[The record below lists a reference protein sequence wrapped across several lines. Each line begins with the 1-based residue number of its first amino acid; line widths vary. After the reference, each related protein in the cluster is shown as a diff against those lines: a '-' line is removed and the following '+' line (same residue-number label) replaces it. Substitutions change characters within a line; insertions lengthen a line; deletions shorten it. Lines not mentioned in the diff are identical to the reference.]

1 MMRTVLLSV
10 SLITLALLT
19 FVAAQPPIVD
29 PAQMQIDR
37 IDTSAITIRGTN
49 FGTNNSAIFV
59 SFINSPATGCVVS
72 NATNVAFVCTLVKP
86 TQREKN
92 ESFAVS
98 GVIIAQVVVAGVA
111 APFPAPVV
119 FVVPVVEEQVDPPVF
134 DSGRNQSTG
143 QITLNGVGFSNIT
156 SDNIVLLW
164 PRNASTP
171 IPIQANVIE
180 SNFTRIVA
188 EIPAH
193 PIAGVYDAQV
203 LPNVQQPPVAE
214 NTTAAPAA
222 PSLFDSLPGRDKA
235 LAVIIRPT
243 IRFSNV
249 TFCCIN
255 ETLIPVLV
263 TGSGFSFFEEENDVV
278 INDPAAKDDWS
289 CEPFGFGFP
298 GNDTADGIM
307 VCMLR
312 KLPDGVVSVQVQA
325 RVRGVASQPFQI
337 QGPGAEDT
345 RQRVAGIAIASIYG
359 FLILV
364 LLVVIVAFARVRD
377 PPPRP
382 ATSVDAPSASDNKA
396 PDPDFAE
403 VVVPDNSRKARR
415 RKTAADDKPS
425 SSTQRAHDDDE
436 AEAVELEVQKPKR
449 REKKSQQKSHEDA
462 EEFGAEKPKSKKQRK
477 REPEPQPE
485 SSSESE
491 VEKKPESSSSSEEQ
505 KPTLPEPVVDSDA
518 PVRSPSRQKSTA
530 DSIAK
535 AKRASSFFI
544 DPSIYGDQK

>member
-1 MMRTVLLSV
+1 
-10 SLITLALLT
+10 
-19 FVAAQPPIVD
+19 
-29 PAQMQIDR
+29 MQIDR
-37 IDTSAITIRGTN
+37 IDTAAITIRGSN
-49 FGTNNSAIFV
+49 FGTDNSAIFV
-59 SFINSPATGCVVS
+59 SFINSPSTGCVVA
-72 NATNVAFVCTLVKP
+72 NATGISFVCNIVKP

-92 ESFAVS
+92 ESFVAS
-98 GVIIAQVVVAGVA
+98 GVIIAQVVVGGVA

-171 IPIQANVIE
+171 IPVKANVIE

-188 EIPAH
+188 EIPAY

-203 LPNVQQPPVAE
+203 LPNVQQPPAVE
-214 NTTAAPAA
+214 NTTAAPTA
-222 PSLFDSLPGRDKA
+222 PSVFETLPGRDKA

-243 IRFSNV
+243 VRYSNV

-255 ETLIPVLV
+255 DTLIPVLI

-278 INDPAAKDDWS
+278 INDPAAKAEWS
-289 CEPFGFGFP
+289 CEPYGFGFP
-298 GNDTADGIM
+298 GNDTSDGIM
-307 VCMLR
+307 VCMLQ

-325 RVRGVASQPFQI
+325 RVRGVPSQPFQI
-337 QGPGAEDT
+337 QGPGDEDT

-364 LLVVIVAFARVRD
+364 LLVVIVVFARVRD

-382 ATSVDAPSASDNKA
+382 PTSVDAPSASDNKV

-403 VVVPDNSRKARR
+403 VVVQDSSRKARR
-415 RKTAADDKPS
+415 RKPADKPAPAKKPRKEEEGDSIEMDDS
-425 SSTQRAHDDDE
+425 SRKEKPRRAKRQEED
-436 AEAVELEVQKPKR
+436 AVPKKAR
-449 REKKSQQKSHEDA
+449 KEKK
-462 EEFGAEKPKSKKQRK
+462 PRK
-477 REPEPQPE
+477 VE
-485 SSSESE
+485 SESE
-491 VEKKPESSSSSEEQ
+491 SDSASDSESESAPEKKATSSSSSSEEPKAPQ
-505 KPTLPEPVVDSDA
+505 PPAVAPIAESDA
-518 PVRSPSRQKSTA
+518 PVRSPSRQRSPA

-535 AKRASSFFI
+535 AKRASSFFV
-544 DPSIYGDQK
+544 DPSIYSDQK